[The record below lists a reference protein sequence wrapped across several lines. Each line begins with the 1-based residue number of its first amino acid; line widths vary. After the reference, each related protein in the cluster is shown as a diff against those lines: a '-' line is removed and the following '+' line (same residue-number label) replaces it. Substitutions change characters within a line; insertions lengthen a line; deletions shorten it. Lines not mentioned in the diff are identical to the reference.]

1 MKQVYIKNKPSNKNL
16 RKWGETGSKAQ
27 CSLEG
32 NWLVCLRWG
41 V

>member
-16 RKWGETGSKAQ
+16 RKGGKTGRKAQ

-32 NWLVCLRWG
+32 NWLVFVRCG